1 MTRWHPS
8 CRVKVVPVVLVTIVL
23 IVLECLPGT
32 PAGTVLRA
40 PRAIAA
46 GESSVAVTTTLD
58 ELNGDTASFEAL
70 IAAPGGAGISLRE
83 AITAANRMPPGP
95 RLIIAFAIPTSD
107 PGYAASGGFWRIQP
121 GPGALPPLTRG
132 DITIDGT
139 TQPGADGLPYP
150 AILLDG
156 INVYEDLGLS
166 NGLTLASAGNSV
178 RGIAVV
184 SFWDTG
190 VLMNGSAATGNTI
203 AGCFIGVHTSAS
215 GRQPNYYGVEIRGG
229 ASNNLVGGDRA
240 RDRNIISGNDNAGIR
255 IDGSATLSNT
265 ITGNWIG
272 LDLAGVAAVGNTYYG
287 VLVSG
292 GARNNAVGRAGQ
304 GNVISGNGIGVM
316 VTGSNANTIRGNTIG
331 LAPDN
336 LTRVGNRD
344 GGVFLVDGA
353 SSNIVGGAGMADR
366 NIISGNGV
374 PESAFG
380 QGVFVGKYYAREPD
394 AARLNRIQGNYI
406 GVDASGI
413 LPRGNYRQGV
423 LLSEKAESNTIGGDD
438 YHMGNVITYN
448 GLSGVHI
455 AGTAN
460 RVMHNLIGVGADGST
475 PLGNQK
481 HGIRI
486 TGDGNIVGPDNL
498 LAHNQLSGVLINGN
512 NNVVQDNLIR
522 NNQRSGICTT
532 GPGSTI
538 INNMITTN
546 GGADAPWDECP
557 ITSGVSVINSFQT
570 LISSNDIENNLAPGV
585 TIQGG
590 QRNRVL
596 SNRITANVN
605 GGIVLTQNGNN
616 GIAAPLILAVEPTE
630 IRGIGCRQCRVEVFA
645 DADNQGGLYLGA
657 TTASND
663 GSFSFTMTAGDMTER
678 NITATNTD
686 ENGNTSG
693 FASAVNVPEVSTYLV
708 YLPAISR

>member
-1 MTRWHPS
+1 MTRWYPS
-8 CRVKVVPVVLVTIVL
+8 CRVRVVPVVLATIVL
-23 IVLECLPGT
+23 IVLQCLPGGT
-32 PAGTVLRA
+32 PAGTPRVLA
-40 PRAIAA
+40 V
-46 GESSVAVTTTLD
+46 GESSVTVTTTLD

-95 RLIIAFAIPTSD
+95 RLVIAFAIPTSD
-107 PGYAASGGFWRIQP
+107 PGYAASSGFWRIQP

-139 TQPGADGLPYP
+139 TQPGASGLPYP

-166 NGLTLASAGNSV
+166 NGLTLASARNTV

-190 VLMNGSAATGNTI
+190 VVMSGSVATANTI
-203 AGCFIGVHTSAS
+203 AGCFIGVHTGAA
-215 GRQPNYYGVEIRGG
+215 GRQPNYYGIEIRGG
-229 ASNNLVGGDRA
+229 ASNNLVGGDQV

-255 IDGSATLSNT
+255 IDGSATVSNT

-272 LDLAGVAAVGNTYYG
+272 LDPAGVTAIGNTYYG
-287 VLVSG
+287 VQISG

-316 VTGSNANTIRGNTIG
+316 VTGSNANTIQGNTIG

-336 LTRVGNRD
+336 LTSVGNRD

-353 SSNIVGGAGMADR
+353 SNNMVGGVSEAER

-374 PESAFG
+374 PPSAFG
-380 QGVFVGKYYAREPD
+380 QGVFVGKYYAADAD

-438 YHMGNVITYN
+438 HRMGNVITYN
-448 GLSGVHI
+448 GLSGVHLV
-455 AGTAN
+455 GTAN
-460 RVMHNLIGVGADGST
+460 RVMRNLIGVGADGST

-481 HGIRI
+481 HGVRI
-486 TGDGNIVGPDNL
+486 TGDGNVVGPDNL
-498 LAHNQLSGVLINGN
+498 LAHNQLSGILINGN

-522 NNQRSGICTT
+522 NNQRSGICAT

-538 INNMITTN
+538 INNTITSN

-596 SNRITANVN
+596 SNRITANVS

-616 GIAAPLILAVEPTE
+616 GIAAPLLLAVEPTE
-630 IRGIGCRQCRVEVFA
+630 VRGIGCRQCRVEIFA
-645 DADNQGGLYLGA
+645 DADNQGGLYLGSTMA
-657 TTASND
+657 RDD
-663 GSFSFTMTAGDMTER
+663 GTFSFAFVAGDTTER

-686 ENGNTSG
+686 ENGNTSS

-708 YLPAISR
+708 YLPAISH